1 MTTKWHTMTV
11 ILAIKRLAND
21 HKLKVRKLK
30 MNKKLITG
38 HLKESK
44 VRIGIV
50 EAKNFTKKRIHLI
63 TLLTGIT

>member
-1 MTTKWHTMTV
+1 
-11 ILAIKRLAND
+11 
-21 HKLKVRKLK
+21 